1 MAKAAA
7 KVDLGSIR
15 KESEELEKRLAEL
28 KTREKAETEKVLK
41 EHAQNLFEAMA
52 ELDYHCFDFESG
64 ELKLHVGRKRA
75 SNGGNGK
82 GREVTVSKDGKEIG
96 TFASATKAAERL
108 KLEKGKDSAMRVL
121 QRAGY
126 MVRKK

>member
-1 MAKAAA
+1 MAKATA

-15 KESEELEKRLAEL
+15 KESEDLEQRLAEL
-28 KTREKAETEKVLK
+28 RAREKAETEKVLK

-52 ELDYHCFDFESG
+52 ELDYHCFDFETG

-75 SNGGNGK
+75 SGGGNGK
-82 GREVTVSKDGKEIG
+82 GHEVTVSKDGKDIG
-96 TFASATKAAERL
+96 TFSSGAKAAEHL
-108 KLEKGKDSAMRVL
+108 NLEKGKDSAMRVL

-126 MVRKK
+126 IVRKK